1 MRWVLKN
8 CVKTTQATPALRVR
22 RVTTMVQLQTSQCTI
37 YGLFKRVENPDNDVD
52 FGEMIEVSSDFQRG
66 DEETGVWNTDAK
78 RDYIISLERNYP
90 TGLISVIKPHINGGS
105 HPYKVLDGGNRVR
118 AIRDFMNNKFD
129 VDGLYYSAEPS
140 IGVRRQESLNHT
152 CIAFQTIRLERND
165 PETTISEM
173 FTRLNTSSV
182 PLSAGELIKSHGWL
196 KNKNIIEMAK
206 YFVGDTWETEYSND
220 VILLIRSAWIKVFCG
235 DDPSKLKEGKR
246 CDSLA
251 MMCAFIVSSIT
262 GDFATFDKRYNSLKY
277 HLDIE
282 LTSEHV
288 LVVADKITRFL
299 DVMKEAYTRDIFSSV
314 INGIP
319 SRKMVAPVWFKI
331 CDGSITPE
339 LQSKMK
345 RFYKA
350 ILENNKL
357 KNAYI
362 SIRDGGSNGET
373 NIGKMGKIIALIEEW
388 QG

>member
-1 MRWVLKN
+1 
-8 CVKTTQATPALRVR
+8 
-22 RVTTMVQLQTSQCTI
+22 MVQLQTSQCTI

-182 PLSAGELIKSHGWL
+182 PLKPGELIKSHGWL
-196 KNKNIIEMAK
+196 KKKKIIEMAK

-220 VILLIRSAWIKVFCG
+220 VILFIRSEWIKVFCG
-235 DDPSKLKEGKR
+235 DDPSKLKEGRR

-251 MMCAFIVSSIT
+251 TMCAFIVSSIT
-262 GDFATFDKRYNSLKY
+262 EDFATFDKRYDSLKA
-277 HLDIE
+277 HLDTE

-288 LVVADKITRFL
+288 MIIATKLAQFL
-299 DVMKEAYTRDIFSSV
+299 DIMKDAYTRDIFSV
-314 INGIP
+314 VTNGMP

-331 CDGSITPE
+331 CDGTMTPE
-339 LQSKMK
+339 LQNKMK

-350 ILENNKL
+350 ILENQEL
-357 KNAYI
+357 QDIYFG
-362 SIRDGGSNGET
+362 IRDKGSNGET
-373 NIGKMGKIIALIEEW
+373 STGKMGKIIDMIKEW
-388 QG
+388 EG